1 MPRWMS
7 YYVHYIDLASTY
19 VGKVALYLVFVMM
32 AILMYAV
39 ISRAV
44 FNAPVIWAMEMS
56 QFTMAAYYT
65 LGGAFSMLLR
75 SHVRMDVVYCRWSM
89 RTQAK
94 VNLSTSIFLLIF
106 MAILLYGSLSST
118 VYSIQYNQHTYS
130 AWAPPIAPIKCI
142 MTFGIFLMLLQ
153 CISDVFKEIA
163 RMKAVVIDGNVPD
176 GYVDEFESM
185 EFGMRSVLIPEF
197 ILPPTIINEQGKYGD
212 FSVKADIPETVTQVS
227 GNPQGTAE
235 LTLNVT
241 TGQDRGSK

>member
-1 MPRWMS
+1 MPKWMS
-7 YYVHYIDLASTY
+7 LYVHYIDLASTY

-65 LGGAFSMLLR
+65 LGGAFSMILR
-75 SHVRMDVVYCRWSM
+75 SHVRMDVVYCRWSS
-89 RTQAK
+89 RIQAK

-106 MAILLYGSLSST
+106 MVILLYGSISST
-118 VYSIQYNQHTYS
+118 AYSIQYNQQTYS

-153 CISDVFKEIA
+153 CISDVFKEMA
-163 RMKAVVIDGNVPD
+163 RMKGKVIDGNVPD
-176 GYVDEFESM
+176 GYVDEFENM
-185 EFGMRSVLIPEF
+185 ELGMRAVLIPEF
-197 ILPPTIINEQGKYGD
+197 VLPPTIINEQDKYGD
-212 FSVKADIPETVTQVS
+212 FSMKAEENKSQVT

-235 LTLNVT
+235 LTLNIT
-241 TGQDRGSK
+241 KGQEVHHD